1 MGFYMLLQK
10 MTLENFRCYES
21 LEIDF
26 RERTTVLVAINGQG
40 KTTILD
46 AIRIALW
53 PYISRFDLAKTK
65 FADPAN
71 TITIDDVRTI
81 KKNDSSQL
89 EMARKLP
96 SSISVTCDFKEN
108 KFSWKRTRDS
118 EAKRSQTK
126 DDSDTKKLKDYATQ
140 LQARI
145 RDFGQESRDLPVFGY
160 YGTGRLWKEKR
171 LVESKRDSRTNII
184 NTRIRTSAYID
195 CLDPASSFKQFEDWF
210 IAEYKH
216 DFDKRMIAV
225 ERGATNLPKVNDTI
239 LVVREAVNIILETVG
254 WENLAYSQQYE
265 SLVLE
270 HNLHGIM
277 KMSQL
282 SDGIKNMIG
291 MIADIAYR
299 CVLLNGHLGKD
310 AARLSKGLV
319 MIDEID
325 MHLHPQWQQVVIS
338 SLEKA
343 FQNIQFIVTTHSPQV
358 LTTVSSASICIIED
372 GQKYDAP
379 KGSRGAESSRLLKR
393 IFNVNTRPDNL
404 EITNKLET
412 YAKYVYDDKWNLQ
425 EALALR
431 IELDEAFGDE
441 EPLLSELDLY
451 IENREWELEFEKNQ

>member
-1 MGFYMLLQK
+1 MLLQK
-10 MTLENFRCYES
+10 ITLENFRCYKK

-26 RERTTVLVAINGQG
+26 KERTTVLVAINGQG

-46 AIRIALW
+46 GIRIALW
-53 PYISRFDLAKTK
+53 PYISQFDLARTTK
-65 FADPAN
+65 FSDPAN

-81 KKNDSSQL
+81 KKDDSSQL
-89 EMARKLP
+89 EMARQLP
-96 SSISVTCDFKEN
+96 SSISVICNFKDD
-108 KFSWKRTRDS
+108 KFSWKRIRDS

-126 DDSDTKKLKDYATQ
+126 DDSDTKSLKNYANQ
-140 LQARI
+140 IQKRI

-171 LVESKRDSRTNII
+171 LTESKKDSRTNSVDA
-184 NTRIRTSAYID
+184 RIRTLAYND

-225 ERGATNLPKVNDTI
+225 ERGITDIPTVNDTI
-239 LVVREAVNIILETVG
+239 LAVREAVNIILETVG
-254 WENLAYSQQYE
+254 WENLTYSQQYE

-270 HNLHGIM
+270 HKLHGIM

-299 CVLLNGHLGKD
+299 CVLLNGHLGKE
-310 AARLSKGLV
+310 AARLSTGLV

-343 FQNIQFIVTTHSPQV
+343 FANIQFIVTTHSPQV
-358 LTTVSSASICIIED
+358 LTTVNSESICILED
-372 GQKYDAP
+372 GQRFDAP
-379 KGSRGAESSRLLKR
+379 QGSQGAESSRLLKR
-393 IFNVNTRPDNL
+393 IFGVDTRPEHI
-404 EITNKLET
+404 EITKKLKAYERL
-412 YAKYVYDDKWNLQ
+412 VYSDNWKLQ
-425 EALALR
+425 EALVLR
-431 IELDEAFGDE
+431 EQLDEAFGDE
-441 EPLLSELDLY
+441 EPLLTQLDLF
-451 IENREWELEFEKNQ
+451 IENREWELELEKNQ